1 MRAAAPKFRQQASPA
16 GGAGKI
22 FTTRRIPGLWE
33 RQQEVLCTIEN
44 PAPIHWPSVP
54 CSAPLIL
61 LLAFTP
67 LGLIDLPL
75 IKATILHVPVIIG
88 AVLLGWRKGALLG
101 GVFGLAS
108 LVKNTIAPSALSFAF
123 SPFIPVPGTDRG
135 SIWAL
140 VICLIPRILTGI
152 TPALVYAGVRRCF
165 RKKNLGVN
173 TGAAILA
180 GIAGALTNTVLVM
193 GLIFLVFR
201 QAYAALQ
208 GISVDAVLGV
218 ILGIVGANGVPEA
231 IAAAILTPAIC
242 VPLGKALR
250 LDAQ

>member
-1 MRAAAPKFRQQASPA
+1 MHNRKSRTYPLAICAM
-16 GGAGKI
+16 
-22 FTTRRIPGLWE
+22 L
-33 RQQEVLCTIEN
+33 
-44 PAPIHWPSVP
+44 
-54 CSAPLIL
+54 SAIIL

-165 RKKNLGVN
+165 VSGVS
-173 TGAAILA
+173 TKPDWLV
-180 GIAGALTNTVLVM
+180 LTSKSLR
-193 GLIFLVFR
+193 G
-201 QAYAALQ
+201 Y
-208 GISVDAVLGV
+208 
-218 ILGIVGANGVPEA
+218 
-231 IAAAILTPAIC
+231 
-242 VPLGKALR
+242 PLRCPLR
-250 LDAQ
+250 SLPLSSYHVHWSCLKLNVQSLDRI

>member
-1 MRAAAPKFRQQASPA
+1 MHNRKSRTYPLAICAM
-16 GGAGKI
+16 
-22 FTTRRIPGLWE
+22 L
-33 RQQEVLCTIEN
+33 
-44 PAPIHWPSVP
+44 
-54 CSAPLIL
+54 SAIIL

-88 AVLLGWRKGALLG
+88 AVLLGWRKGTLLG

-180 GIAGALTNTVLVM
+180 KGIHKEESRRFMEYLL
-193 GLIFLVFR
+193 
-201 QAYAALQ
+201 
-208 GISVDAVLGV
+208 S
-218 ILGIVGANGVPEA
+218 PEA
-231 IAAAILTPAIC
+231 AQIMRAHGIR
-242 VPLGKALR
+242 PLGETLR
-250 LDAQ
+250 QEGAQREKLLFPNDDLYWIAVRKQELIKDWLNAK

>member
-1 MRAAAPKFRQQASPA
+1 MLPEEEFGRQY
-16 GGAGKI
+16 
-22 FTTRRIPGLWE
+22 RRG
-33 RQQEVLCTIEN
+33 
-44 PAPIHWPSVP
+44 
-54 CSAPLIL
+54 
-61 LLAFTP
+61 
-67 LGLIDLPL
+67 D
-75 IKATILHVPVIIG
+75 
-88 AVLLGWRKGALLG
+88 
-101 GVFGLAS
+101 
-108 LVKNTIAPSALSFAF
+108 
-123 SPFIPVPGTDRG
+123 
-135 SIWAL
+135 
-140 VICLIPRILTGI
+140 
-152 TPALVYAGVRRCF
+152 
-165 RKKNLGVN
+165 
-173 TGAAILA
+173 LA

>member
-1 MRAAAPKFRQQASPA
+1 MNN
-16 GGAGKI
+16 
-22 FTTRRIPGLWE
+22 RRSRTYPLAICAML
-33 RQQEVLCTIEN
+33 
-44 PAPIHWPSVP
+44 
-54 CSAPLIL
+54 SAIIL

-152 TPALVYAGVRRCF
+152 TPALVYAGIRWCF
-165 RKKNLGVN
+165 RKKNIGRQHRRIDPGGDRRRADEYGACHGADLSGLPPGV
-173 TGAAILA
+173 
-180 GIAGALTNTVLVM
+180 
-193 GLIFLVFR
+193 R
-201 QAYAALQ
+201 
-208 GISVDAVLGV
+208 DARR
-218 ILGIVGANGVPEA
+218 AS
-231 IAAAILTPAIC
+231 
-242 VPLGKALR
+242 R
-250 LDAQ
+250 

>member
-1 MRAAAPKFRQQASPA
+1 MHNRKSRTYPLAICAM
-16 GGAGKI
+16 
-22 FTTRRIPGLWE
+22 L
-33 RQQEVLCTIEN
+33 
-44 PAPIHWPSVP
+44 
-54 CSAPLIL
+54 SAIIL

-180 GIAGALTNTVLVM
+180 VIAGALTTTVLVM
-193 GLIFLVFR
+193 GLIFQGLRGAAGHLSGRRPGRDSGHRRRQRRAGGHRRRDPDPGHLRPPGQSPPAGRTININKYKHEPPPTLV
-201 QAYAALQ
+201 QALGLHQRGGFQHSNAA
-208 GISVDAVLGV
+208 S
-218 ILGIVGANGVPEA
+218 
-231 IAAAILTPAIC
+231 
-242 VPLGKALR
+242 
-250 LDAQ
+250 

>member
-1 MRAAAPKFRQQASPA
+1 MHNRKSRTYPLAICAM
-16 GGAGKI
+16 
-22 FTTRRIPGLWE
+22 L
-33 RQQEVLCTIEN
+33 
-44 PAPIHWPSVP
+44 
-54 CSAPLIL
+54 SAIIL

-88 AVLLGWRKGALLG
+88 AVLLGWRKGTLLG

-135 SIWAL
+135 S
-140 VICLIPRILTGI
+140 
-152 TPALVYAGVRRCF
+152 
-165 RKKNLGVN
+165 
-173 TGAAILA
+173 
-180 GIAGALTNTVLVM
+180 ALTNTVLVM
-193 GLIFLVFR
+193 GLLVLVFR
-201 QAYAALQ
+201 LAYAALQ